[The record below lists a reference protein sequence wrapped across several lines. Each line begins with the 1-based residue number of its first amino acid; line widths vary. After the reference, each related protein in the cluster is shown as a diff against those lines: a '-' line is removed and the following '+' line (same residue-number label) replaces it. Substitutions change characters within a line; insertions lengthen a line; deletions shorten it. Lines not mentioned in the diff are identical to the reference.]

1 MQMSNL
7 YMPFCSLLL
16 GLFMII
22 LFFSK
27 VKKFQDTENEYY
39 FLMIVDCFLSTVFC
53 MIAIYLIYCNK
64 SDSILVTISNR
75 LECFTI
81 FNFASNWL
89 MYIYSFCYNPKKFK
103 YVNFIVNFIVLLLM
117 LFLPISLDINE
128 ELSYMVVIGAPV
140 LLANILSI
148 ICLLL
153 VSYMTI
159 VNRKKMKEKII
170 PVIFIVLFLMII
182 ALIRKIVPNF
192 TCVEFLLTLSSLIMY
207 QTIENP
213 DLKMIRKLEIAME
226 QAKKANRAK
235 SDFLSSMSHE
245 IRTPL
250 NAIVGLSDDIISY
263 KDSIP
268 EEVYE
273 DSKDIQN
280 ASHIL
285 LEIVGNILDIN
296 KIESEGLELNETSY
310 NFKEE
315 ITNLCKIT
323 TTRIGDKNIK
333 FNLVIDDDI
342 PFELYGDKAKIKSII
357 NNLLT
362 NSIKYTEEGAIDLVI
377 KCQNDNNN
385 SNLVISC
392 SDTGMGIKKEN
403 LKRLF
408 TKFDRIDAEINST
421 IEGTGLG
428 LALTK
433 ALIELM
439 NGKIYV
445 KSEYG
450 KGSKF
455 TVELCQKIAKL
466 NDENKVI
473 EVDKNKDFSKK
484 KVLIVDDN
492 KLNIKVAAR
501 SLQDFDFEIDEAISG
516 LECLEKV
523 KTKDYDLILMDIMMP
538 EMSGEETIKKL
549 QKNKEFKTPVMAVT
563 ADAVSG
569 AKERYLNEGFID
581 YLPKPF
587 TKEQMKEK
595 INKILGN

>member
-1 MQMSNL
+1 M
-7 YMPFCSLLL
+7 
-16 GLFMII
+16 
-22 LFFSK
+22 
-27 VKKFQDTENEYY
+27 
-39 FLMIVDCFLSTVFC
+39 
-53 MIAIYLIYCNK
+53 
-64 SDSILVTISNR
+64 
-75 LECFTI
+75 
-81 FNFASNWL
+81 
-89 MYIYSFCYNPKKFK
+89 
-103 YVNFIVNFIVLLLM
+103 
-117 LFLPISLDINE
+117 
-128 ELSYMVVIGAPV
+128 
-140 LLANILSI
+140 
-148 ICLLL
+148 
-153 VSYMTI
+153 
-159 VNRKKMKEKII
+159 
-170 PVIFIVLFLMII
+170 
-182 ALIRKIVPNF
+182 
-192 TCVEFLLTLSSLIMY
+192 
-207 QTIENP
+207 
-213 DLKMIRKLEIAME
+213 
-226 QAKKANRAK
+226 
-235 SDFLSSMSHE
+235 
-245 IRTPL
+245 
-250 NAIVGLSDDIISY
+250 
-263 KDSIP
+263 
-268 EEVYE
+268 
-273 DSKDIQN
+273 
-280 ASHIL
+280 
-285 LEIVGNILDIN
+285 
-296 KIESEGLELNETSY
+296 
-310 NFKEE
+310 
-315 ITNLCKIT
+315 
-323 TTRIGDKNIK
+323 
-333 FNLVIDDDI
+333 DDDI
-342 PFELYGDKAKIKSII
+342 PFELYGDKTKIKSII

-433 ALIELM
+433 AMIELM
-439 NGKIYV
+439 NGKIHV
-445 KSEYG
+445 ESEFR

-455 TVELCQKIAKL
+455 TVELSQKIAKL
-466 NDENKVI
+466 NDETKVI
-473 EVDKNKDFSKK
+473 ELDKNTDFNKK

-516 LECLEKV
+516 FECLEKV
-523 KTKDYDLILMDIMMP
+523 KSKDYDLILMDIMMP